1 LPKII
6 DRLRPRGPRAKVTL
20 WVVGGLIAVILV
32 GALGYYLT
40 AAALVN
46 GQRVSMAQLSKST
59 LNRYGADVLDELI
72 TNKLIDQEIRKQGIT
87 VAAAD
92 IDAEVA
98 SLKNQYAGGDQATWE
113 SVLAQEGV
121 TEAEL
126 RETVRRRMAVEQIIG
141 KDITVTDEELQTYYD
156 ANKDYYTEPEQV
168 RASEI
173 VVATLEEAQAIVTQ
187 LKGGADFAAL
197 AKEKSISE
205 YSKENGGDLGYFA
218 SADQPA
224 DLSKAAFALPVG
236 QISDPIKIDEQYYV
250 IKVADHKATK
260 VNALADIRDQVRKD
274 MVASQVEQKIP
285 EWLTNIK
292 AKAKIVQRW
301 KSGQ

>member
-6 DRLRPRGPRAKVTL
+6 DRLRPRGPRAKITL

-46 GQRVSMAQLSKST
+46 GQRISMAQLSKST

-72 TNKLIDQEIRKQGIT
+72 TNKLVDQEIRKQGIT
-87 VAAAD
+87 VATAD
-92 IDAEVA
+92 IDAEIA
-98 SLKNQYAGGDQATWE
+98 SLKDQYAGGDQATWE

-126 RETVRRRMAVEQIIG
+126 RETVRRRMGVEQIIG
-141 KDITVTDEELQTYYD
+141 KDITVTDAELQTYYD

>member
-1 LPKII
+1 MPKII
-6 DRLRPRGPRAKVTL
+6 DRLRPRGPRAKITL
-20 WVVGGLIAVILV
+20 WVVGGLIFVILV
-32 GALGYYLT
+32 GGLGYYLT

-46 GQRVSMAQLSKST
+46 GQRISMAQLSKST

-72 TNKLIDQEIRKQGIT
+72 TNKLVDQEIRKQGIT
-87 VAAAD
+87 VATAD
-92 IDAEVA
+92 IDAEIA
-98 SLKNQYAGGDQATWE
+98 ALKDQYAGGDQATWE

-126 RETVRRRMAVEQIIG
+126 CATVRRRMGVEQIIG
-141 KDITVTDEELQTYYD
+141 KDITVTDAELQTYYD

-187 LKGGADFAAL
+187 LKGGADFATL

-224 DLSKAAFALPVG
+224 DLSKAAFALPAG

-250 IKVADHKATK
+250 IKVVDHKATK
-260 VNALADIRDQVRKD
+260 VNALADICDQVRKD
-274 MVASQVEQKIP
+274 MIASQVEQKIP

>member
-6 DRLRPRGPRAKVTL
+6 DRLRPRGPRAKITL

-46 GQRVSMAQLSKST
+46 GQRISMAQLSKST

-72 TNKLIDQEIRKQGIT
+72 TNKLVDQEIRKQGIT

-92 IDAEVA
+92 IDAEIA
-98 SLKNQYAGGDQATWE
+98 SLKDQYAGGDQATWE

-126 RETVRRRMAVEQIIG
+126 RETVRRRMGVEQIIG

-250 IKVADHKATK
+250 IKVIDHKATK

-274 MVASQVEQKIP
+274 MIASQVEQKIP

>member
-1 LPKII
+1 MPKIF
-6 DRLRPRGPRAKVTL
+6 DRLRPRGPRARITL
-20 WVVGGLIAVILV
+20 WVAGGLIAVILV

-46 GQRVSMAQLSKST
+46 GQRISMAQLSKST

-72 TNKLIDQEIRKQGIT
+72 TNKLVDQEIRKQGIT

-126 RETVRRRMAVEQIIG
+126 RDTVRRRMAVEQIIG

-187 LKGGADFAAL
+187 LKGGTDFATL

-224 DLSKAAFALPVG
+224 DLSKAAFALPIG

-250 IKVADHKATK
+250 IKVVDHKATK
-260 VNALADIRDQVRKD
+260 VNALADIRDKVRKD
-274 MVASQVEQKIP
+274 MISSQVEQKIP